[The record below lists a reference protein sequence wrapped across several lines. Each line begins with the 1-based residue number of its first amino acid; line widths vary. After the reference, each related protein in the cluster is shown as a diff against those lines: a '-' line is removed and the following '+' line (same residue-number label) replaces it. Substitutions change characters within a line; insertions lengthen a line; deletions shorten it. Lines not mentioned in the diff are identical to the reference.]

1 MGEVRRTG
9 MSEESNGAERAPD
22 ILVVDDN
29 PANLQLLSGML
40 KRSGF
45 KARPVTSGEL
55 ALQAARRAPPDLILL
70 DVSMPDMDGYEL
82 CRILK
87 ADEALK
93 EIPVLFISA
102 HGETAD
108 KVKGFA
114 AGGVD
119 YVTKPFQVEEVEAR
133 VAAHIELRRQRRLI
147 QESLDKLRRLEDLR
161 DNLVH
166 MIVHDLRSP
175 LMGLSGCMQALQ
187 MTEGQ
192 ALSERA
198 RKLLTEART
207 AADKLTE
214 MVSSLL
220 DVSRMEAHAMK
231 LSLRECDLADVI
243 LITVKK
249 VEPLQGGRQVATL
262 LPEDPVRVTCDPDL
276 IHRVIQNLLTNAYQ
290 FTPEA
295 SHIRVGATQEGQS
308 VTLFVE
314 DDGPGIPHE
323 YHEKIFEKFGQAE
336 TRAKRQKYTTGLG
349 LTFCKLAVE
358 AHGGKI
364 GVESEPGHGSRF
376 WFTLPFAGG

>member
-1 MGEVRRTG
+1 
-9 MSEESNGAERAPD
+9 MSEESNGAEREPN

-45 KARPVTSGEL
+45 KARPVPSGEL
-55 ALQAARRAPPDLILL
+55 ALQAARSAPPDLILL
-70 DVSMPDMDGYEL
+70 DVSMPGMDGYEL
-82 CRILK
+82 CRSLK

-93 EIPVLFISA
+93 DIPVLFISA
-102 HGETAD
+102 HGETTD

-119 YVTKPFQVEEVEAR
+119 YVTKPFQFEEVEAR
-133 VAAHIELRRQRRLI
+133 VAAHLELRRQKRQI
-147 QESLDKLRRLEDLR
+147 QENLDKLRKLEELR
-161 DNLVH
+161 DSLVH

-175 LMGLSGCMQALQ
+175 LMGLSGCVQALEL
-187 MTEGQ
+187 TEGQ
-192 ALSERA
+192 ALSERG
-198 RKLLTEART
+198 RKLLIEARST
-207 AADKLTE
+207 ADRLTE

-220 DVSRMEAHAMK
+220 DVSRMESHAMK
-231 LSLRECDLADVI
+231 LKPRECDLADII

-249 VEPLQGGRQVATL
+249 VEPLQGGRKTATL
-262 LPEDPVRVTCDPDL
+262 LPEEPMRVTCDPDL
-276 IHRVIQNLLTNAYQ
+276 IYRVIQNLLTNAYQ

-295 SHIRVGATQEGQS
+295 CHIRVGATQEGLTAT
-308 VTLFVE
+308 VFVE
-314 DDGPGIPHE
+314 DDGPGIPRE

-336 TRAKRQKYTTGLG
+336 TRAKRRKYTTGLG

-358 AHGGKI
+358 AHGGKV

-376 WFTLPFAGG
+376 WFRLPVSGAGG

>member
-1 MGEVRRTG
+1 MPKNVD
-9 MSEESNGAERAPD
+9 ERPN

-45 KARPVTSGEL
+45 KARPAPSGEL
-55 ALQAARRAPPDLILL
+55 ALQAARSAPPDLILL
-70 DVSMPDMDGYEL
+70 DVSMPGMDGYEL
-82 CRILK
+82 CRNLK
-87 ADEALK
+87 ADEALR

-102 HGETAD
+102 HGETTD

-119 YVTKPFQVEEVEAR
+119 YVTKPFQFEEVEAR
-133 VAAHIELRRQRRLI
+133 VAAHIELRRQKRQI

-161 DNLVH
+161 DSLVH

-175 LMGLSGCMQALQ
+175 LMGLSGCIQALEL
-187 MTEGQ
+187 TEGQ
-192 ALSERA
+192 ALSEGG
-198 RKLLTEART
+198 RKLLLEARST
-207 AADKLTE
+207 ADRLTE

-220 DVSRMEAHAMK
+220 DVSRMEAHALK
-231 LSLRECDLADVI
+231 LSPCDCDLSDLI

-249 VEPLQGGRQVATL
+249 MEALQSRREVTTA
-262 LPEDPVRVTCDPDL
+262 LPEGPLKVTCDRDL

-295 SHIRVGATQEGQS
+295 SHIRVGATHESQV
-308 VTLFVE
+308 VTVSIE
-314 DDGPGIPHE
+314 DDGPGIPLE

-336 TRAKRQKYTTGLG
+336 TRTKRRKYTTGLG

-358 AHGGKI
+358 AHGGRI
-364 GVESEPGHGSRF
+364 CVESEPGHGSRF
-376 WFTLPFAGG
+376 WFTLPKGG